1 MENNT
6 AQLLKQG
13 SIQIEHK
20 ASSYSPLALAYI
32 GDAVY
37 EIFARTYILGRG
49 NMPVNKLHKAVKN
62 LVKAQTQSKIY
73 YILEDMLSE
82 EEKDILRRGRN
93 AKSMSSPK
101 NGDILD
107 YRRATA
113 VEALIGYLYIGG
125 EIQRLEQLMITAI
138 TQIIKVEE

>member
-6 AQLLKQG
+6 AQLLKKATH
-13 SIQIEHK
+13 SIQHK
-20 ASSYSPLALAYI
+20 ANSYSPLALAYI

-37 EIFARTYILGRG
+37 EIFARTYIMGRG
-49 NMPVNKLHKAVKN
+49 NAPVNKLHKAVKD
-62 LVKAQTQSKIY
+62 LVKAETQSKIY
-73 YILEDMLSE
+73 YLIEDLLRE

-113 VEALIGYLYIGG
+113 IEALLGYLYLEGNI
-125 EIQRLEQLMITAI
+125 ERLEDLMNTAFMRLLHHE
-138 TQIIKVEE
+138 Q